1 MPDCYKIVA
10 NVLNRREH
18 LNPLVSIVTPSFNT
32 GAFIEACIESVEQQ
46 DYPCIEHIVLDS
58 GSTDGTLDV
67 FARHTSVRLITPAPL
82 SVSEKMNLG
91 FSQARGEIV
100 AWMNADDFYLPGA
113 VSKAVDALMRN
124 PEVAVVYCNSLQ
136 VDEQG
141 VEIGRE
147 RARQVSWQEMLAH
160 GYIPAGCAFVR
171 SEALQQVGLVDT
183 RYPLV
188 QDWDLF
194 LRISKQFPTL
204 YVDDWWSA
212 FRIRQGQRSDLY
224 THDFWIQARKM
235 TKEHGGGFFPLF
247 QDYWGAKL
255 RRAGQM
261 MRNGEFGQLRS
272 KLSKHISSMARHQ
285 VIRNKSDY

>member
-1 MPDCYKIVA
+1 M
-10 NVLNRREH
+10 
-18 LNPLVSIVTPSFNT
+18 NPLVSIVTPSFNT
-32 GAFIEACIESVEQQ
+32 GAFIEASIQSVEQQ

-67 FARHTSVRLITPAPL
+67 VARHPAVLLVTPAPQ

-91 FSQARGEIV
+91 FSKARGEIV
-100 AWMNADDFYLPGA
+100 AWMNADDLYLPGA
-113 VSKAVDALMRN
+113 ISKAVDALTRN
-124 PEVAVVYCNSLQ
+124 PGVAVVYCNSLQ
-136 VDEQG
+136 VDERG

-147 RARQVSWQEMLAH
+147 RTKQASWQEMLAH
-160 GYIPAGCAFVR
+160 GYIPAGSAFVR
-171 SEALQQVGLVDT
+171 REALERVGLVDT

-204 YVDDWWSA
+204 YIDDWWSA

-247 QDYWGAKL
+247 QDYWGTKL
-255 RRAGQM
+255 GRAGRM
-261 MRNGEFGQLRS
+261 VRNGEFRRLRS
-272 KLSKHISSMARHQ
+272 KLSKYILSVARHQ